1 MKRRAFIITTSTV
14 AVGLPLAYY
23 VNRYYHQKNSL
34 FKPDTLS
41 LFCDDIVLNEMG
53 KNYLA
58 VVPAENEKEKLTHLI
73 LTDKNGNITNKS
85 AIEQLLAK
93 KIKED
98 FLNNNTIILQ
108 NWVVS
113 ITEAR
118 QCALFSLITNKI

>member
-14 AVGLPLAYY
+14 AVGLPFAYY
-23 VNRYYHQKNSL
+23 VNRYQHHKNSL
-34 FKPDTLS
+34 FKPDILS
-41 LFCDDIVLNEMG
+41 LFCDDIVLSEMG

-73 LTDKNGNITNKS
+73 LTDKNGNVANKS
-85 AIEQLLAK
+85 DTEQLLAK